1 MRIITI
7 ILIISASA
15 LHLSAQKVGYLNT
28 QEILA
33 MMPELKEANSNLE
46 VMKTMFSKKGQEM
59 LQALQQKYGELQQK
73 QAAGE
78 IAPVELEKQ
87 SAQLKVDEEALRQFE
102 SESQQKMYAK
112 SEELLKPIQ
121 EKVDAAIREV
131 ATENGYSYII
141 DNSQGTI
148 LYADPSSNVID
159 LVKVKLGLK

>member
-1 MRIITI
+1 MKILTT
-7 ILIISASA
+7 ILIIAA
-15 LHLSAQKVGYLNT
+15 PVLHLSAQKVGYLNT
-28 QEILA
+28 QEVLA

-59 LQALQQKYGELQQK
+59 LQSLQQKYGELQQK

-102 SESQQKMYAK
+102 SESQQKMVAK

-121 EKVDAAIREV
+121 EKVDAAIRAV

-159 LVKVKLGLK
+159 LIKTKLGLK